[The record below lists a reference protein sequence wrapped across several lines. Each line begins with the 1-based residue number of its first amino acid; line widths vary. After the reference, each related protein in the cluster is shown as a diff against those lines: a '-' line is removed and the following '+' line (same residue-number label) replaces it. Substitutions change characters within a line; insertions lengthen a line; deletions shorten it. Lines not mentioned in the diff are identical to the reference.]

1 MTAISIDKKYVFTSV
16 YKTGSASLSSM
27 LTSSHP
33 ENISIKH
40 PIFKKTNIDSMFK
53 NKLLVGGYTILNNS
67 QDQTIKPVDISTDS
81 KGDQSSNGV
90 DKNHTNF
97 DCIYSNEVDFV
108 KDV

>member
-1 MTAISIDKKYVFTSV
+1 MTIITSLI
-16 YKTGSASLSSM
+16 KPSPLS
-27 LTSSHP
+27 T
-33 ENISIKH
+33 ENREAVQA
-40 PIFKKTNIDSMFK
+40 PTE
-53 NKLLVGGYTILNNS
+53 VPS

-81 KGDQSSNGV
+81 KCDQSSNGV